1 MFENYVRKHIFD
13 YKRYELLERSPRFT
27 DDPEQFALSAL
38 KPDFRFRERSKGIE
52 FMVEVKF
59 RRRYHNSNEINWSK
73 PWQLARYQD
82 YARECPTF
90 LLLGLGEDPERPNM
104 LGLIPMEKAKYPRL
118 FLKVIREHKIAVD
131 QPVSLEVLFND
142 SKF

>member
-1 MFENYVRKHIFD
+1 MANHSTRPPELTGEMFENYVRKHIFD

-59 RRRYHNSNEINWSK
+59 RRRTTTPMKLTGQN
-73 PWQLARYQD
+73 
-82 YARECPTF
+82 
-90 LLLGLGEDPERPNM
+90 LGSWPGTKIMHGSALPSYYWGS
-104 LGLIPMEKAKYPRL
+104 EKTL
-118 FLKVIREHKIAVD
+118 SVQICWD
-131 QPVSLEVLFND
+131 
-142 SKF
+142 